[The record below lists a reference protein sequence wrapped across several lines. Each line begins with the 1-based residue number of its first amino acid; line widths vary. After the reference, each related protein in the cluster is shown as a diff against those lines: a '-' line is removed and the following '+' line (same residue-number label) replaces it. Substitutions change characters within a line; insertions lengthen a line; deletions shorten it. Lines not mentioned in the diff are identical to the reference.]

1 MKKTIQEYFQIYSE
15 INTTKN
21 IIKKFSILDR
31 RLSIVNYIKKNKLKL
46 IKSINFSFFES
57 DEKYILSSFSN
68 ENINFIHINSRLT
81 KDYPGYFENKKEYEN
96 YLAIY
101 GTIGILLNQNFQ
113 ITTIKDTT
121 QKYADFYKDIT
132 NAIFY
137 DEDFNLNLSEYTL
150 ESELHMK
157 YTYLFGIDFVIYI
170 LNSFY
175 QNNITKQEL
184 FDVLNINDTDF
195 NFLFEKFKFK
205 IKEINYGK

>member
-1 MKKTIQEYFQIYSE
+1 MEKTIKEYFQIYSE
-15 INTTKN
+15 IKTTKN
-21 IIKKFSILDR
+21 PIKKFSILDR

-46 IKSINFSFFES
+46 IKNINFSFFES
-57 DEKYILSSFSN
+57 DEKYILSSFSDQ
-68 ENINFIHINSRLT
+68 NINFIHINSKLT
-81 KDYPGYFENKKEYEN
+81 KNYPGYFENKKEYEN

-101 GTIGILLNQNFQ
+101 GTIGVLLNQNFQ

-121 QKYADFYKDIT
+121 QRYADFYKDVT

-137 DEDFNLNLSEYTL
+137 DEDFNLNLLEYTL
-150 ESELHMK
+150 ENDLHIK
-157 YTYLFGIDFVIYI
+157 YTYLYGIDFVVYI

-175 QNNITKQEL
+175 KNNITKEEL
-184 FDVLNINDTDF
+184 FNILKIDDTEF